1 MRFLK
6 LIFLLLIMVLGATI
20 AVLNADQVTLNYY
33 FGSREL
39 PLSVVLVGAMALG
52 ALLGVVAS
60 LGGMFRLKRQN
71 FELKRKARIASEEVR
86 NLRAL
91 PIKDQ

>member
-1 MRFLK
+1 VRFLK
-6 LIFLLLIMVLGATI
+6 LIFLLLIMMLGAAI
-20 AVLNADQVTLNYY
+20 AVLNADVVILNYY
-33 FGSREL
+33 FGSQEL

-52 ALLGVVAS
+52 ALLGVLAG
-60 LGGMFRLKRQN
+60 LGGMFRLKREN
-71 FELKRKARIASEEVR
+71 AELKRKARIASEEVR